1 MILAIDPG
9 TEQSA
14 WVQMVGAAIKDSAI
28 EQNKDLLERMREWQQ
43 GPEWQTSRLGPS
55 MLIEKVESYGMAVG
69 ADVFETVFWTG
80 CFCEAWGHCE
90 RIPRKDVK
98 MALCGSMKAKDAN
111 IRQAIIDRYGGKDK
125 AIGKKKTPG
134 PLYGVKSHI
143 WSALAI
149 AITWQI
155 REGGE

>member
-1 MILAIDPG
+1 MLLAIDPG

-14 WVQMVGAAIKDSAI
+14 WVLMDDYGLCSSGIEDNPALVARIYFEKREHMTLIIEKIESFGMPVGA
-28 EQNKDLLERMREWQQ
+28 E
-43 GPEWQTSRLGPS
+43 
-55 MLIEKVESYGMAVG
+55 
-69 ADVFETVFWTG
+69 VFETIYWTG
-80 CFCEAWGHCE
+80 RMAEAAQPWVAT

-98 MALCGSMKAKDAN
+98 IALCGSMKAKDAN

-143 WSALAI
+143 WSALAL
-149 AITWQI
+149 ALTWQI
-155 REGGE
+155 QQDEANRGR